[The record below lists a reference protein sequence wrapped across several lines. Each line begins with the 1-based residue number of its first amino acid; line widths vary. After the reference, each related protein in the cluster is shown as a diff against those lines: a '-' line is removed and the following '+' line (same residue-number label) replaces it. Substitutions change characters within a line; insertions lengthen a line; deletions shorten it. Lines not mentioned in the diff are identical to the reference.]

1 MIDGTTSSQPLQS
14 DRVPRSEVEEVR
26 ERLEGLVA
34 THQRLVERERL
45 SAFRQMAGEA
55 AHEFAETLSG
65 ILARAQNLIDDER
78 DEEVVRAARMIEQ
91 VALAGTRTVRRLQEF
106 SRTSPAG
113 PLEQVDLNQLVGE
126 VADSVRARWGELLA
140 QRINSSDVQVE
151 TAPLPLISGDAAELR
166 HALMVV
172 AENAADAMPEGGTL
186 TFRTGVDGPRIF
198 CRVAD
203 TGGGMTDE
211 VQRWLFDPFFT
222 TKCEKRPG
230 FGLSGAY
237 AIVDRHSGE
246 ITVESELCKGSAFT
260 IWLPVAPSR
269 EMTPWEMTPSPL
281 KAEAEAATTTPVHP
295 SPGKAKILVVDDSE
309 EVRDVLRDVLVR
321 QGHAVVTCADGE
333 AGLAEATAR
342 QFDLAM
348 VDLALPG
355 ISGLEVASRLKRRSP
370 DSTVVVMTGYFD
382 RVGTGA
388 KGVDFVLTKPFSLD
402 QVRLMINRVYTHAS

>member
-78 DEEVVRAARMIEQ
+78 DEDVVRAARMIEQ

-113 PLEQVDLNQLVGE
+113 PLEEVDLNQLVGE
-126 VADSVRARWGELLA
+126 VADAVRARWSKSLA

-151 TAPLPLISGDAAELR
+151 TAPLPLISGDPAELR
-166 HALMVV
+166 LALMVV
-172 AENAADAMPEGGTL
+172 AENAADAMPEGGIL
-186 TFRTGVDGPRIF
+186 TFRTGVDGPRVF

-237 AIVDRHSGE
+237 AIVDRHRGL

-269 EMTPWEMTPSPL
+269 EMTPSPL
-281 KAEAEAATTTPVHP
+281 KTEATTTTPAHP
-295 SPGKAKILVVDDSE
+295 SPPGKAKILVVDDSE
-309 EVRDVLRDVLVR
+309 EVRDVLRDILVR